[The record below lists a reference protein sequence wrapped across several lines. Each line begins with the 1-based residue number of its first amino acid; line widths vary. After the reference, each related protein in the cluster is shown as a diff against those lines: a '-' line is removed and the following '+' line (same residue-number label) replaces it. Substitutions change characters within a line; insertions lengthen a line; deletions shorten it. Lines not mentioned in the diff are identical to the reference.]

1 MKSKNTP
8 VTLQAIGELIDQ
20 KLDQKFDQKLA
31 PINSEIKTLST
42 KVVGIYGEL
51 YGIKQQISSL
61 NGKVSSLDSKLE
73 EFRKEVKANFVGVYD
88 GMSSLA
94 DTLDQDLE
102 PRIKN
107 LETRQLFA

>member
-8 VTLQAIGELIDQ
+8 VTLPAIGELIDQ
-20 KLDQKFDQKLA
+20 KLVPVF
-31 PINSEIKTLST
+31 N
-42 KVVGIYGEL
+42 EL
-51 YGIKQQISSL
+51 GALKQQISDVDNNL
-61 NGKVSSLDSKLE
+61 GTKINFVNTKLE
-73 EFRKEVKANFVGVYD
+73 EFRKETKTNFVGVYD

-94 DTLDQDLE
+94 NTLDQDLE